1 MNAVT
6 LKSNGTI
13 DHDRK
18 SVRSNILSFL
28 SSQIKL
34 EDGYT
39 LRSFFKMLDQYGL
52 LVDLN
57 TFFPTYIEQYRNCP
71 GQGCAAG
78 ATDHLE
84 FSKTIEMIG
93 FPEKRLEMYNSF
105 SGVYGN
111 EAFEIRSMQLDQLLD
126 IPLKLGRLKHV
137 IFGDPVDVFEFD
149 TVFTLFE
156 FIEGIA
162 WQLSFHVTPTQCEL
176 RR

>member
-1 MNAVT
+1 
-6 LKSNGTI
+6 
-13 DHDRK
+13 
-18 SVRSNILSFL
+18 
-28 SSQIKL
+28 
-34 EDGYT
+34 
-39 LRSFFKMLDQYGL
+39 MLDQYAL

-93 FPEKRLEMYNSF
+93 FPEKRLEIYNSF
-105 SGVYGN
+105 SVVCGS